1 VASLQVR
8 PRPTPGE
15 HDGVV
20 MDVDVDEDLAVLA
33 ASLEDWVTP
42 RPGWE
47 LMLRQGTEFDRRNN
61 VEAELELAL
70 GEQTSRLL
78 FRLDQLEAAD
88 DTPEEL
94 VLRFEERDGI
104 AKLAHSTGTGWTSSS
119 SISSPLHR
127 RRTAAASFADPSHTG
142 AFSRATLESGW
153 RRGVAP

>member
-1 VASLQVR
+1 MASLQVR

-33 ASLEDWVTP
+33 ATLEDWFTP
-42 RPGWE
+42 RPGRE

-88 DTPEEL
+88 DTAEEL

-104 AKLAHSTGTGWTSSS
+104 AKLARLNENGLDVELFHILTFT
-119 SISSPLHR
+119 
-127 RRTAAASFADPSHTG
+127 
-142 AFSRATLESGW
+142 
-153 RRGVAP
+153 